1 MPAPRYSI
9 AVLSTEGWYGGTQ
22 TPRTLAGRAGN
33 SWQYTYTGQAMDE
46 TRWMLDPA
54 PLASGSLADA
64 VGHLA
69 RGPAVEGIIAFGS
82 TGLPDQP
89 AWADFDLFLLV
100 REWPPAVR
108 VAFTSIAG
116 RLTDLLF
123 AQPAAIARIMAAQ
136 APLDASSWDGR
147 LARVLRSGRV
157 LFDRTGQLAA
167 AQHHLERLPPSAVVA
182 SEVDAYRAWFRINYN
197 RLQTR
202 RMLDSGDL
210 DYQLAVDA
218 RLLYMLSET
227 LTGYFAVRGLI
238 WDGEKSAMRYLRAQD
253 STFFDQ
259 FRACLGATDRQD
271 RFRQYERLAQ
281 HALAPLGPLWD
292 AATTVFDSDT
302 GADAALV
309 QARQLWW
316 RLLHSE

>member
-1 MPAPRYSI
+1 
-9 AVLSTEGWYGGTQ
+9 
-22 TPRTLAGRAGN
+22 
-33 SWQYTYTGQAMDE
+33 MDQ

-54 PLASGSLADA
+54 PLATRSLLDA
-64 VGHLA
+64 VAHLA
-69 RGPAVEGIIAFGS
+69 SSPIVEGIIAFGS
-82 TGLPDQP
+82 TGLLDQRP
-89 AWADFDLFLLV
+89 YADFDLFLLV
-100 REWPPAVR
+100 GQWPPSVR
-108 VAFTSIAG
+108 VALTTIAG

-123 AQPAAIARIMAAQ
+123 TQPQAIARIMAAQ

-147 LARVLRSGRV
+147 LARALRSGRV
-157 LFDRTGQLAA
+157 LFDRTGQLAT
-167 AQHHLERLPPSAVVA
+167 AQRHLEQLPPSAVVA
-182 SEVDAYRAWFRINYN
+182 SDVDAYRAWFRINYN

-202 RMLDSGDL
+202 RMLDSGDP
-210 DYQLAVDA
+210 DYLLAVDA
-218 RLLYMLSET
+218 RLLYMVSET
-227 LTGYFAVRGLI
+227 FTGYFAVRGLI
-238 WDGEKSAMRYLRAQD
+238 WDGEKAAVRYLRAHD
-253 STFFDQ
+253 AAFLNQ